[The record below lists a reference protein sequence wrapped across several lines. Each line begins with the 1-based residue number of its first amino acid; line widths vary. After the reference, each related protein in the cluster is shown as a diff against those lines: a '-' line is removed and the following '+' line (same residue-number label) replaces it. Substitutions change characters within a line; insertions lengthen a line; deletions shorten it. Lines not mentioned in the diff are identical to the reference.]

1 MTELQVSLIVIG
13 AVIIIGVIAY
23 NKWQEFRAHRK
34 VERAFADAPEDV
46 LMQSTSVE
54 DSDFRREPVFFQN
67 TVAGVRL
74 EDPAMNASISITGLD
89 HPINEEAEADDPLQ
103 AVAEI
108 GDENAVEYPVADE
121 EVDVVDDDYQ
131 EPDNEVGEE
140 EPVSVPVPAD
150 IPEEEEVNAVAPEPV
165 TSPTPPVP
173 QSLPVDDL
181 IDYPVELNLEEPVRG
196 EKLLPLMQSL
206 RYTGN
211 KPVHFIGL
219 VRNPDSGEESWQ
231 PIMHGGIYHQLK
243 AGVQLANR
251 TGALNE
257 IEYSELI
264 TRLRQLSDS
273 IAAEPE
279 VPDMTDVLR
288 VARDL
293 YRFVAEHDA
302 RLGINVRTGGAPWSV
317 QTLMTVLERQK
328 FDLRPDGFFVKHDT
342 DGSVLFSLTVD
353 TTSGADTAA
362 RMTLLLDVPC
372 VAQEK
377 NGFGVMV
384 QCAKSLCQLLNG
396 ILVDDDDRML
406 SDPMLDD
413 IAGQVNVFYE
423 EMKAVLIPAGSVR
436 AMRLFN

>member
-1 MTELQVSLIVIG
+1 MTELQISLIVIG

-23 NKWQEFRAHRK
+23 NKWQEYSAHRK

-46 LMQSTSVE
+46 LMQSASV
-54 DSDFRREPVFFQN
+54 DDHDLRREPVFFQN

-74 EDPAMNASISITGLD
+74 EDPAMNASISIIGLD
-89 HPINEEAEADDPLQ
+89 HALNEEVLSDDQIESVAEAGNAEIVETAP
-103 AVAEI
+103 VAE
-108 GDENAVEYPVADE
+108 DKTKSADG
-121 EVDVVDDDYQ
+121 VYQ
-131 EPDNEVGEE
+131 EPYINVDEV
-140 EPVSVPVPAD
+140 EPVS
-150 IPEEEEVNAVAPEPV
+150 PEPI
-165 TSPTPPVP
+165 PPPVP
-173 QSLPVDDL
+173 PTSRSLPVDDL
-181 IDYPVELNLEEPVRG
+181 IDYPVGLNLDESVRG

-219 VRNPDSGEESWQ
+219 AKDAESGQESWQ
-231 PIMHGGIYHQLK
+231 PIMHGGVYHQLK
-243 AGVQLANR
+243 VGVQLANR

-264 TRLRQLSDS
+264 TRLRQLADS
-273 IAAEPE
+273 IGAEPE
-279 VPDMTDVLR
+279 VPDMTDVLK

-317 QTLMTVLERQK
+317 QTLIAVLERQK
-328 FDLRPDGFFVKHDT
+328 FDLRPDGFFVMHDT
-342 DGSVLFSLTVD
+342 DGSVLFSLNVD
-353 TTSGADTAA
+353 TASGADTAA

-372 VAQEK
+372 VAREK

-384 QCAKSLCQLLNG
+384 QCAKSLCQRLNG

-406 SDPMLDD
+406 SDPMLND
-413 IAGQVNVFYE
+413 IADQVNVFYE
-423 EMKAVLIPAGSVR
+423 EMKTVSIPAGSVR

>member
-1 MTELQVSLIVIG
+1 MTELQISLIVIG

-23 NKWQEFRAHRK
+23 NKWQEFRAHKK

-46 LMQSTSVE
+46 LMQSASVE

-74 EDPAMNASISITGLD
+74 EDPAMNTSISITGLD
-89 HPINEEAEADDPLQ
+89 HPLDEEAEADDPLE

-108 GDENAVEYPVADE
+108 DDEKAVEYLVTDKEVGAVDE
-121 EVDVVDDDYQ
+121 RYQ
-131 EPDNEVGEE
+131 EPTIDMDEAEPTPDPAPADTPGEE
-140 EPVSVPVPAD
+140 KVTPVV
-150 IPEEEEVNAVAPEPV
+150 PEPV
-165 TSPTPPVP
+165 TSTTPSVP
-173 QSLPVDDL
+173 KSLPVDDL

-196 EKLLPLMQSL
+196 EKFLPLMQSL

-219 VRNPDSGEESWQ
+219 VRKPDTGEESWQ
-231 PIMHGGIYHQLK
+231 PVMHGGIYHQLK

-264 TRLRQLSDS
+264 TRLRQLSDG
-273 IAAEPE
+273 IGAEPE
-279 VPDMTDVLR
+279 VPDMTDVLK

-317 QTLMTVLERQK
+317 QTLITVLERQK

-342 DGSVLFSLTVD
+342 DGSVLFLLTVD
-353 TTSGADTAA
+353 TAPGSDTAA

-384 QCAKSLCQLLNG
+384 QCAKSLCQRLNG

>member
-1 MTELQVSLIVIG
+1 MTELQISLIVIG

-46 LMQSTSVE
+46 LMQSAPVE
-54 DSDFRREPVFFQN
+54 DNDFRREPVYFQN

-74 EDPAMNASISITGLD
+74 EDPALNTSISITGLD
-89 HPINEEAEADDPLQ
+89 HAVSEEVLAHGQAEPVAEAVDAESAETVRTEEEESVDP
-103 AVAEI
+103 A
-108 GDENAVEYPVADE
+108 
-121 EVDVVDDDYQ
+121 YQ
-131 EPDNEVGEE
+131 EPYIDMDEVTPASAAKPDDIPQPKEPE
-140 EPVSVPVPAD
+140 PASPDPAPPVSS
-150 IPEEEEVNAVAPEPV
+150 APR
-165 TSPTPPVP
+165 
-173 QSLPVDDL
+173 SLPVDDL
-181 IDYPVELNLEEPVRG
+181 IDYSINLSLDEPVRG

-219 VRNPDSGEESWQ
+219 GQNADTGEAFWQ
-231 PIMHGGIYHQLK
+231 PIMHRGIYHQLK

-264 TRLRQLSDS
+264 TRLRQLADS
-273 IAAEPE
+273 IGAEPE
-279 VPDMTDVLR
+279 VPDMTDVLK

-302 RLGINVRTGGAPWSV
+302 RLGINVRTAGAPWSV
-317 QTLMTVLERQK
+317 QTLIGVLERQK
-328 FDLRPDGFFVKHDT
+328 FDLRPDGFFVMHDT
-342 DGSVLFSLTVD
+342 DGSMLFSLSVETA
-353 TTSGADTAA
+353 SGADIAS

-384 QCAKSLCQLLNG
+384 QCAKSLCQRLNG

-406 SDPMLDD
+406 SDPMLND
-413 IAGQVNVFYE
+413 IAGQVSVFYE
-423 EMKAVLIPAGSVR
+423 EMKTVSIPAGSVR